1 MKRLHSKINI
11 VPIIAKA
18 DSLSQV
24 EMIQLKKKVKRD
36 FEENGIN
43 IFKIPECDSD
53 EDEMYRIKDK
63 EIRVSNWLRDLN
75 LLF

>member
-1 MKRLHSKINI
+1 MKRLHSKVNI

-63 EIRVSNWLRDLN
+63 EIRVSNW
-75 LLF
+75 